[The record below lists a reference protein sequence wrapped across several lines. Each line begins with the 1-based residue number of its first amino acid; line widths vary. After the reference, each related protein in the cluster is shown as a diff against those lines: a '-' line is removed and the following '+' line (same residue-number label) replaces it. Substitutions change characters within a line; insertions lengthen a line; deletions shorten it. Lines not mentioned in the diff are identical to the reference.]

1 MSSTPTT
8 PGAPGPGA
16 QVRAAVLLVLY
27 GVFLVLATPGMDNL
41 KKDALRTRGEQDAL
55 AEMYPPWIA
64 ALGIRV
70 AEWNRTVRR
79 PLASALS
86 VVERPFLINQDWGV
100 FDDGPPQ
107 VQRLRILIDGQ
118 IVYQTLSEEHTWLAP
133 QLRNRHL
140 RPLVDA
146 FVSGGH
152 GKDFPGLVGWLCDEA
167 LRTHPGMRRLEVLA
181 MWGPWPGDELTVH
194 RRAVCAAP
202 SFEPQLD
209 RERP

>member
-1 MSSTPTT
+1 MSSTPSSAAA
-8 PGAPGPGA
+8 PSLGAHL
-16 QVRAAVLLVLY
+16 RAAGLLVLW

-41 KKDALRTRGEQDAL
+41 KKDALTTRGEQEAL
-55 AEMYPPWIA
+55 GEMYPPWLA
-64 ALGIRV
+64 AVGIRL
-70 AEWNRTVRR
+70 AEFNRSVRR

-118 IVYQTLSEEHTWLAP
+118 IVYQTLSPDHTWLAP
-133 QLRNRHL
+133 QLRNRHV

-146 FVSGGH
+146 FVSGGRSR
-152 GKDFPGLVGWLCDEA
+152 DVPGLVGWLCDEA
-167 LRTHPGMRRLEVLA
+167 LRSHPEMRRMELLA

-194 RRAVCAAP
+194 RRATCAAP
-202 SFEPQLD
+202 SFAPQLD
-209 RERP
+209 RERL